1 MGTMSKRTE
10 TIKSL
15 FTITPKVVLS
25 EESVLPQARV
35 SAGAVRSLRESFSD
49 VEREN
54 QELRQKL
61 AEASVI
67 IEIDP
72 SAIDPSPVSDRF
84 RDDDNS
90 AYETLKQSISQSGQ
104 EVPILVREHPLVP
117 GRYQCAYGHR
127 RIRAANE
134 LGKKVKAIVRTL
146 TDEALVVA
154 QGLENAP
161 RQDLTFIERAIFAM
175 HIEDAGHK
183 RAIVQDALAI
193 DRAEASKLIA
203 VARAIPSEII
213 DAIGRAPKIGR
224 GRWQSLA
231 DMFADP
237 EAVDRVR
244 QIITQKTFLGRDTD
258 GKFLAAL
265 AAATAKPKAIAA
277 AKPKPTVTPVM
288 AVDGQQIAQAHQ
300 ADHELRLSLDRK
312 VPPAFANFVVE
323 ELPRLF
329 KDFSEFEIARQIQSQ
344 L

>member
-1 MGTMSKRTE
+1 MGSMSKRTD

-15 FTITPKVVLS
+15 FTVTPKVVLS
-25 EESVLPQARV
+25 EDSVLPQSRV
-35 SAGAVRSLRESFSD
+35 SASAVRSLRESFSD
-49 VEREN
+49 IEREN

-61 AEASVI
+61 AAASVI
-67 IEIDP
+67 IDIDP

-90 AYETLKQSISQSGQ
+90 AYETLKQSISQTGQ
-104 EVPILVREHPLVP
+104 EVPILVREHPLIP
-117 GRYQCAYGHR
+117 ERYQCAYGHR
-127 RIRAANE
+127 RIRVASE
-134 LGKKVKAIVRTL
+134 LGIKVKAIVRTL
-146 TDEALVVA
+146 SDEALVVA

-231 DMFADP
+231 DLCGDP
-237 EAVDRVR
+237 EVVDRAR
-244 QIITQKTFLGRDTD
+244 QAITGKAFASRDSDGR
-258 GKFLAAL
+258 FLAVL
-265 AAATAKPKAIAA
+265 AAAAAKPKAGETP
-277 AKPKPTVTPVM
+277 KRKPTVTPVM
-288 AVDGQQIAQAHQ
+288 AVDGQPIAHAQQ
-300 ADHELRLSLDRK
+300 NDHELRLSLDRK
-312 VPPAFANFVVE
+312 VPASFASFIVE

-329 KDFSEFEIARQIQSQ
+329 KDFSEFEIARQIESG

>member
-1 MGTMSKRTE
+1 MSKRTD

-15 FTITPKVVLS
+15 FTVTPKIVLS
-25 EESVLPQARV
+25 EDAHLPSTARV

-49 VEREN
+49 AEREN

-61 AEASVI
+61 AAASLI

-72 SAIDPSPVSDRF
+72 AAIDPSPLSDRF
-84 RDDDNS
+84 RDDDAS
-90 AYETLKQSISQSGQ
+90 AYETLKQSIRQSGQ
-104 EVPILVREHPLVP
+104 EVPVLVREHPTVP
-117 GRYQCAYGHR
+117 ERYQCAYGHR
-127 RIRAANE
+127 RIRVASE
-134 LGKKVKAIVRTL
+134 LGIKVKAIVRTL

-175 HIEDAGHK
+175 RIEDAGHK

-203 VARAIPSEII
+203 VARAIPPEII
-213 DAIGRAPKIGR
+213 ETIGRAPKIGR

-231 DMFADP
+231 DLFADP
-237 EAVDRVR
+237 QVLDRVR
-244 QIITQKTFLGRDTD
+244 RAINEKTISARDSNARFLLALGAATKPKTSQPKSRP
-258 GKFLAAL
+258 AAL
-265 AAATAKPKAIAA
+265 PVLAI
-277 AKPKPTVTPVM
+277 
-288 AVDGQQIAQAHQ
+288 DGQEIGQVLHS
-300 ADHELRLSLDRK
+300 DHEFRLSLDRN
-312 VPPAFANFVVE
+312 VPAGFADFLVE

-329 KDFSEFEIARQIQSQ
+329 KDFSEFEIAREIEKQ